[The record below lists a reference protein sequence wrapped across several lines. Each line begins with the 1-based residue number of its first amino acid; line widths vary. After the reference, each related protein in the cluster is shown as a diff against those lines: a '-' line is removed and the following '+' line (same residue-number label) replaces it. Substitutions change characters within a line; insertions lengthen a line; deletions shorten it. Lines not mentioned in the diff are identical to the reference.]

1 MVSVWEQWAVAN
13 HYVTKHGEDAPL
25 QLAIRA
31 DELLERGDLAGSQTF
46 IAIMKKSEE
55 LLAAPARLLN

>member
-1 MVSVWEQWAVAN
+1 MVSAWEQWAVAN

-25 QLAIRA
+25 QLAMRA
-31 DELLERGDLAGSQTF
+31 DELLKRGDLAGSRTF

-55 LLAAPARLLN
+55 LLTAPAGLLN

>member
-1 MVSVWEQWAVAN
+1 MVSAWEQWAVAN

-25 QLAIRA
+25 QFAMRA
-31 DELLERGDLAGSQTF
+31 DELLKRGDLAGSRTF

-55 LLAAPARLLN
+55 LLTMPTGLLN

>member
-1 MVSVWEQWAVAN
+1 MVSAWEQWAVAN